1 MNSKT
6 FAIIT
11 DVHSNS
17 AALEKGLSIINE
29 RAGVDKTIF
38 LGDYFSLG
46 PDPSTILKILQSDKD
61 SIIIKGNHERY
72 LVEKIWNDE
81 NPELEGMSQDDPIL
95 KEIIENEKWTADQ
108 IGETGTNFCESMITS
123 HKEVVGS
130 TWVEFSHAWYE
141 RDEIPPT
148 IDEALEWRDNI
159 SKSYPEI
166 EEFVFVHGHLHIP
179 REESKDN
186 VRILCQGATGLP
198 FDEDP
203 RSSIAFLTIGD
214 VFKWDVVRF
223 DYDSQKTI
231 DLLESKQP
239 PFYKNLQNTVRYAAI
254 RNDI

>member
-46 PDPSTILKILQSDKD
+46 PDPNTILKILQSDKD

-108 IGETGTNFCESMITS
+108 IGETGTSFAR
-123 HKEVVGS
+123 V
-130 TWVEFSHAWYE
+130 
-141 RDEIPPT
+141 
-148 IDEALEWRDNI
+148 
-159 SKSYPEI
+159 
-166 EEFVFVHGHLHIP
+166 
-179 REESKDN
+179 
-186 VRILCQGATGLP
+186 
-198 FDEDP
+198 
-203 RSSIAFLTIGD
+203 
-214 VFKWDVVRF
+214 
-223 DYDSQKTI
+223 
-231 DLLESKQP
+231 
-239 PFYKNLQNTVRYAAI
+239 
-254 RNDI
+254 

>member
-46 PDPSTILKILQSDKD
+46 PDPNTILKILQSDKD

-148 IDEALEWRDNI
+148 IDEVLEWRDNI

-166 EEFVFVHGHLHIP
+166 EEFVFVHGHLHICLLYTSPSP
-179 REESKDN
+179 RDLSTS
-186 VRILCQGATGLP
+186 RMP
-198 FDEDP
+198 
-203 RSSIAFLTIGD
+203 SSA
-214 VFKWDVVRF
+214 
-223 DYDSQKTI
+223 
-231 DLLESKQP
+231 
-239 PFYKNLQNTVRYAAI
+239 
-254 RNDI
+254 